1 MMKTLFCLLLIVFF
15 QTFVFG
21 QTKTDEYALTDSDSE
36 SMRIH
41 NFSDELN
48 KQPESEGLILIYAG
62 ENLTRAGN
70 LISFANGVKN
80 HIARLSKNKVSV
92 VVAQGKKAFF
102 KEMWIVSGGEK
113 KPEFKEF
120 KFDFGA
126 LKTRLFYAFDCLS
139 CDPAVPELY
148 SGEVD
153 LENYAE
159 ILRKN
164 PGYRAV
170 IEIYTDNYAGYLRG
184 EVLGKARGYAADYR
198 RSLTR
203 NLGISD
209 KRITIKIK
217 RSPKKDSGTT
227 ANLYIVPLKKN

>member
-1 MMKTLFCLLLIVFF
+1 MKVFFCLLLIVFF

-48 KQPESEGLILIYAG
+48 KQPESEGLIIIYAG
-62 ENLTRAGN
+62 DNLTRAGN
-70 LISFANGVKN
+70 LFSFANGVKS
-80 HIARLSKNKVSV
+80 HIALLSKNKVSV
-92 VVAQGKKAFF
+92 VVAEGKKPFF
-102 KEMWIVSGGEK
+102 KEMWLIREGEK

-120 KFDFGA
+120 KFYFGA
-126 LKTRLFYAFDCLS
+126 LKSKLFYAFDCLS

-159 ILRKN
+159 ILRTN

-184 EVLGKARGYAADYR
+184 EVLGEARGYAAEYR
-198 RSLTR
+198 WTLTR
-203 NLGISD
+203 DLGINN
-209 KRITIKIK
+209 KQITIKIK
-217 RSPKKDSGTT
+217 RSPNKDSGTT

>member
-1 MMKTLFCLLLIVFF
+1 MKTLLCLLLIVFF

-36 SMRIH
+36 SIRIH
-41 NFSDELN
+41 NFSLELN
-48 KQPESEGLILIYAG
+48 KQPESEGLIIIYAG

-70 LISFANGVKN
+70 LFSFANGVKS
-80 HIARLSKNKVSV
+80 HIALLSKNKVSV
-92 VVAQGKKAFF
+92 VVAQGKKWFF
-102 KEMWIVSGGEK
+102 KEMWIVSAGEK

-126 LKTRLFYAFDCLS
+126 LKTKLFYAFDCLS

-159 ILRKN
+159 ILKGN
-164 PGYRAV
+164 ASYKGV
-170 IEIYTDNYAGYLRG
+170 IEISTGDYTGWTPRAILSEARRYAG
-184 EVLGKARGYAADYR
+184 EYR
-198 RSLTR
+198 QILTQDHKIPNSR
-203 NLGISD
+203 L
-209 KRITIKIK
+209 TIKIK
-217 RSPKKDSGTT
+217 RSPNKDSVTT